1 MKAPRR
7 ILLIARDMLGD
18 LVNTTGAI
26 QAVLESFPEAEVVLE
41 CGSAGVGLFAGWP
54 SRLRVIPRERHG
66 GMAGRV
72 RRILAYRKRLY
83 DLALVLDPSRTRI
96 RLAAWAGIPRVVGPV
111 RKADPIRHA
120 ELIDVSAGKH
130 DLFPSLEAVLRA
142 VGIESS
148 VAPHIAL
155 REEDEQWARELPLS
169 AGGEGAGGWGRVGLF
184 VGASDLPKRWPRWH
198 ELTPGDDWIA
208 MCGPGEEQ
216 LLSGL
221 DMPRLA
227 IPPSIL
233 AFAAALKKLDVLV
246 TADTGPAHLAA
257 AVGTPCVVL
266 YGPTNPE
273 RYHPWPTQPPHELLH
288 HPTRCEHYGAGCA
301 FKENGVCSQRCMS
314 TITPAEV
321 QAAIERILTGQT

>member
-1 MKAPRR
+1 MKDPRR

-18 LVNTTGAI
+18 LVNTTGAVH
-26 QAVLESFPEAEVVLE
+26 AVLEAFPEAEVVLE
-41 CGSAGVGLFAGWP
+41 CGSAGGGLFAGWP
-54 SRLRVIPRERHG
+54 SRLQVILRARHG
-66 GMAGRV
+66 GMAGRL
-72 RRILAYRKRLY
+72 RRVLSYRKGRY

-111 RKADPIRHA
+111 RKTDPIRHA

-130 DLFPSLEAVLRA
+130 DLFPSLEGVLRA
-142 VGIESS
+142 VGVEPSI
-148 VAPHIAL
+148 APRIQIK
-155 REEDEQWARELPLS
+155 EEHQLWARES
-169 AGGEGAGGWGRVGLF
+169 GGGRVGLF

-198 ELTPGDDWIA
+198 ELTPGNGWIA

-221 DMPRLA
+221 DMPRLPT
-227 IPPSIL
+227 PPSIL

-266 YGPTNPE
+266 YGPTAPE
-273 RYHPWPTQPPHELLH
+273 RYHPWPTEPPHELLR
-288 HPTRCEHYGAGCA
+288 HPSPCEHYGTGCA
-301 FKENGVCSQRCMS
+301 FKEAGICSQRCIGA
-314 TITPAEV
+314 ITPGEV
-321 QAAIERILTGQT
+321 HAAIERILSRRT